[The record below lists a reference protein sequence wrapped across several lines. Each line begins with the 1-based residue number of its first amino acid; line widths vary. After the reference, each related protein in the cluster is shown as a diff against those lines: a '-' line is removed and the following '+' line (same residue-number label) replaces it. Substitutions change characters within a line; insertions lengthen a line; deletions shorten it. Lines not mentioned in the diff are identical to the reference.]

1 MKRVKECKNCEF
13 NFDGICVG
21 NGDLYDY
28 GEKITD
34 DSKCCEY
41 WNSNLDCFS
50 YEIYN
55 APRFLRETYHDCSI
69 SYSEFSSLLDNYI
82 DGKSIPINIFDAI
95 KLIYGISMVDIA
107 VLLDV
112 TFGVVYRAKTKGFAQ
127 KRIKQFSSGLFIDS
141 KILLNCTTSN
151 FDKLKESNKL
161 FWSESNISEKLNTFP
176 SWKKEL
182 SRTISCY
189 LKCPINFA
197 REFTRVDKLYWDA
210 DMPLDDFTESEKK
223 MINYIVKHN
232 NKQDVREINYF
243 LDIACQPHLEVM
255 MVDKK

>member
-34 DSKCCEY
+34 DSKCCEN
-41 WNSNLDCFS
+41 WNLNLDCF
-50 YEIYN
+50 
-55 APRFLRETYHDCSI
+55 

-161 FWSESNISEKLNTFP
+161 FWPESNISEKLNTFP

-182 SRTISCY
+182 SKTISCY

-243 LDIACQPHLEVM
+243 LDI
-255 MVDKK
+255 DKK

>member
-34 DSKCCEY
+34 DSKCCEN

-55 APRFLRETYHDCSI
+55 TPRFLRETYHDCSI

-112 TFGVVYRAKTKGFAQ
+112 NFGVVYRAKTKGFAQ

-176 SWKKEL
+176 SWKKNFQEL
-182 SRTISCY
+182 
-189 LKCPINFA
+189 
-197 REFTRVDKLYWDA
+197 
-210 DMPLDDFTESEKK
+210 
-223 MINYIVKHN
+223 
-232 NKQDVREINYF
+232 
-243 LDIACQPHLEVM
+243 
-255 MVDKK
+255 

>member
-1 MKRVKECKNCEF
+1 MNRVKECRNCEF

-21 NGDLYDY
+21 NSDLYEY
-28 GEKITD
+28 GESITD
-34 DSKCCEY
+34 DAKCCEN
-41 WNSNLDCFS
+41 WNANLDCFS

-55 APRFLRETYHDCSI
+55 APRFLREAYHDCSI
-69 SYSEFSSLLDNYI
+69 SYSKFSSLLDDYVN
-82 DGKSIPINIFDAI
+82 GKSIQISIFDAL

-112 TFGVVYRAKTKGFAQ
+112 TFGVVYRAKTKGFAK
-127 KRIKQFSSGLFIDS
+127 KRIEQFSSGLYIDRE
-141 KILLNCTTSN
+141 ILLNCTTYN
-151 FDKLKESNKL
+151 FDKLRQSNKL
-161 FWSESNISEKLNTFP
+161 FWSQSNISEKLNTFP
-176 SWKKEL
+176 DWKKEL
-182 SRTISCY
+182 SKTISCY

-197 REFTRVDKLYWDA
+197 REFTRVDKLYWNA

-223 MINYIVKHN
+223 MINYIIKHN

-255 MVDKK
+255 MVNKK